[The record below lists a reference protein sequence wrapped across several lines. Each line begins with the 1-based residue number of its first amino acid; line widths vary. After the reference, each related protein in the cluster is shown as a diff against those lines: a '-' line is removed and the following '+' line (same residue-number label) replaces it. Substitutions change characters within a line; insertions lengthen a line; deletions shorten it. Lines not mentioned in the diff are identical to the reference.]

1 MTDSKTNKRDYLRL
15 KYNNMQIYLIS
26 NSTLNTNELENNED
40 IQDFKR
46 MTEQEIIVF
55 AIKHLKPYKGNLEYP
70 AKKIMD
76 VFKINIDNRSVLL
89 MIMNYLELILSLIE

>member
-15 KYNNMQIYLIS
+15 KYNNMQLYLIS

-40 IQDFKR
+40 IKSFKE
-46 MTEQEIIVF
+46 MTEEQIIVF
-55 AIKHLKPYKGNLEYP
+55 AIKNLKPYKKDLTFP

-76 VFKINIDNRSVLL
+76 VFKIDTNNRSILL
-89 MIMNYLELILSLIE
+89 MIINYLELILSLIE

>member
-15 KYNNMQIYLIS
+15 KYNNMQLYLIS
-26 NSTLNTNELENNED
+26 HSTLESNELENNED
-40 IQDFKR
+40 IKEFKK
-46 MTEQEIIVF
+46 MTEEQIIVF
-55 AIKHLKPYKGNLEYP
+55 AIKNLRPYKSNLEYP

-76 VFKINIDNRSVLL
+76 VFKINDNRSVLL

>member
-1 MTDSKTNKRDYLRL
+1 MTDSKINKRDYLRL
-15 KYNNMQIYLIS
+15 KYNNMQLYLIS

-40 IQDFKR
+40 IQEFKKLS
-46 MTEQEIIVF
+46 EKEIIVF
-55 AIKHLKPYKGNLEYP
+55 AIKNLKPYKSNLEYP

-76 VFKINIDNRSVLL
+76 VFKINDNRSVLL